1 MDLELAGRVALVTGS
16 YRGTGSGIARI
27 LAAEGASVAVHGF
40 EEGQAD
46 GVVEGIAKAGGTA
59 VAVYGDL
66 MHDAGAGRLMEQV
79 GAGLGPVDI
88 LVNNYGTPTD
98 TTWET
103 PADVWDDGWRRNVLT
118 GVRLAQRT
126 VPGMRERQWG
136 RVIFVGTIGA
146 ARPGETNPDYYGAK
160 AALPAIVRSLAKHL
174 RGSGITVNLV
184 SPGMIATAEIRA
196 SMTRRAEAAGR
207 GAGWEEVQR
216 WALEEAMPNLTER
229 IPDPDDI
236 GRFVAFVASG
246 AAWHLNG
253 ADLRVDGGALD
264 A

>member
-1 MDLELAGRVALVTGS
+1 MDLELTGRVALVTGS

-27 LAAEGASVAVHGF
+27 LAAEGAAVAVHGF
-40 EEGQAD
+40 VEGQAD
-46 GVVEGIAKAGGTA
+46 AVIEGITAAGGRA
-59 VAVYGDL
+59 VAVVGDL
-66 MHDAGAGRLMEQV
+66 MSDAGGEALLAQV
-79 GAGLGPVDI
+79 EHALGPIDI

-103 PADVWDDGWRRNVLT
+103 PADEWHDGWGRNVLT

-126 VPGMRERQWG
+126 VPSMRQRGWG
-136 RVIFVGTIGA
+136 RVIFIGTIGA

-160 AALPAIVRSLAKHL
+160 AALPALVRSLAKHL
-174 RGSGITVNLV
+174 RGSGITANLV

-196 SMTRRAEAAGR
+196 SMMRRAEAAGR
-207 GAGWEEVQR
+207 GGGWDAAAR

-236 GRFVAFVASG
+236 GRFVAFVASE

>member
-1 MDLELAGRVALVTGS
+1 MDLGLTGRVALVSGS
-16 YRGTGSGIARI
+16 YRGTGSGIARM
-27 LAAEGASVAVHGF
+27 LAAEGAAVAVHGF
-40 EEGQAD
+40 DKGQAD
-46 GVVEGIAKAGGTA
+46 PVADAITAAGGRA
-59 VAVYGDL
+59 VAVHGDL
-66 MHDAGAGRLMEQV
+66 LHDAGAEALLEQV
-79 GAGLGPVDI
+79 EAALGPVDV

-103 PADVWDDGWRRNVLT
+103 PADEWPDGWQRNVLT

-126 VPGMRERQWG
+126 VPGMRERGWG

-160 AALPAIVRSLAKHL
+160 AALPAVVRSLAKHL
-174 RGSGITVNLV
+174 RGTGITVNLV

-196 SMTRRAEAAGR
+196 SMTRRAQAAGLGDGWEAA
-207 GAGWEEVQR
+207 AR
-216 WALEEAMPNLTER
+216 WALDEAMPNLTER
-229 IPDPDDI
+229 IPDPEDI
-236 GRFVAFVASG
+236 GRFVAFVASE

>member
-1 MDLELAGRVALVTGS
+1 MDLGITGRVALVTGS

-27 LAAEGASVAVHGF
+27 LASEGAAVAVHGF
-40 EEGQAD
+40 DAGQAD
-46 GVVEGIAKAGGTA
+46 PVVEGITAAGGRA
-59 VAVYGDL
+59 VAVHGDL
-66 MHDAGAGRLMEQV
+66 MTDDGAELLVAQV
-79 GAGLGPVDI
+79 GEALGPVDI

-103 PADVWDDGWRRNVLT
+103 PAGEWQDGWGRNVLT
-118 GVRLAQRT
+118 GVRLAQR
-126 VPGMRERQWG
+126 VAPGMRDRGWG

-160 AALPAIVRSLAKHL
+160 AALPALVRSLAKHL
-174 RGSGITVNLV
+174 RGSGVTVNVV

-207 GAGWEEVQR
+207 GGGWEAAER

-236 GRFVAFVASG
+236 GRFVAFVASE

>member
-1 MDLELAGRVALVTGS
+1 MDFELSGRVALVTGS

-27 LAAEGASVAVHGF
+27 LAAEGAAVAVHGF

-46 GVVEGIAKAGGTA
+46 PVVDGITAAGGKA
-59 VAVYGDL
+59 VAVQGDL
-66 MHDAGAGRLMEQV
+66 LHDAGAARLSEQV
-79 GAGLGPVDI
+79 EAKLGPVDI

-103 PADVWDDGWRRNVLT
+103 PADEWVDGWQRNVLT
-118 GVRLAQRT
+118 GVRLAQLT
-126 VPGMRERQWG
+126 VTGMRERGWG
-136 RVIFVGTIGA
+136 RIIFVGTIGA

-160 AALPAIVRSLAKHL
+160 AALPGVVRSLAKRL
-174 RGSGITVNLV
+174 RGTGITVNLV

-196 SMTRRAEAAGR
+196 SMTRRARAAG
-207 GAGWEEVQR
+207 GGEGWDEVQR
-216 WALEEAMPNLTER
+216 WALDHAMANLTER
-229 IPDPDDI
+229 IPDPEDI